1 MELIMDFGWL
11 SILPPLFAILLA
23 IKTRQVFLSLFLGIV
38 IGWIIISGG
47 NVLKGF
53 ELSIQSIID
62 VFKDGGNTRVV
73 IFCALVGAL
82 ISLTQANGG
91 VQGFVDLIQRK
102 NIVNSR
108 RRASVFAF
116 FIGCIVFI
124 ESTISCLVTGTIFHP
139 IFEKFKIS
147 REKLAYI
154 CDTTSSPICILI
166 PLNAWGAYVVS
177 LLEKESTFAG
187 MNDPVSLFLSTIPLN
202 FYAILSVLFAG
213 FIAFSFKDF
222 GAMKKA
228 ETRSLETGKTIA
240 EGAVPMISEDVA
252 SLKPK
257 KGIKHKSLNM
267 IIPVAV
273 MIIMM
278 PVSLFITGNGNI
290 TSGSGTTS
298 VLWSVTSAI
307 TFAGF
312 ISLVGRI
319 LTLKEVMDY
328 TLKGISGLVPLAILM
343 VLAFSIGDTCRTLGT
358 GIYVASLSKD
368 FLSPSVIAPILF
380 ITSAFISFSTGTSW
394 GTFAIMIPIA
404 VPTALYAD
412 ASLSLSIAAVLSG
425 SVFGDHCS
433 PISDTTIVSS
443 MASACDHI
451 DHVRTQLPYAISIAS
466 FSALLFWAVGLV

>member
-1 MELIMDFGWL
+1 MEYGWL
-11 SILPPLFAILLA
+11 SVIPPIFAILLA

-38 IGWIIISGG
+38 VGWIIISHG
-47 NVLKGF
+47 NILIGI
-53 ELSIQSIID
+53 ELSIQSIIA
-62 VFKDGGNTRVV
+62 VFKDAGNTQVI
-73 IFCALVGAL
+73 IFCAMVGAL

-91 VQGFVDLIQRK
+91 VQGFVDLIQKK
-102 NIVNSR
+102 NIVTSR
-108 RRASVFAF
+108 KRATVFSF
-116 FIGCIVFI
+116 FVGCIVFI
-124 ESTISCLVTGTIFHP
+124 ESSISCLVTGTIFHP
-139 IFEKFKIS
+139 IYERFKIS

-177 LLEKESTFAG
+177 LLDKEKLSNTV
-187 MNDPVSLFLSTIPLN
+187 PLFLSTIPLN

-213 FIAFSFKDF
+213 FISFSFKDF
-222 GAMKKA
+222 SAMKKA
-228 ETRSLETGKTIA
+228 EKRSFETGKTIA
-240 EGAVPMISEDVA
+240 ESGVPMISEDVA

-257 KGIKHKSLNM
+257 KGIQHKALNM
-267 IIPVAV
+267 IIPVLV

-278 PVSLFITGNGNI
+278 PVSLIITGNGNL

-298 VLWSVTSAI
+298 VLWSVLSAI
-307 TFAGF
+307 TVAGL
-312 ISLVGRI
+312 ISVIQKI
-319 LTLKEVMDY
+319 LSLREVMDY

-343 VLAFSIGDTCRTLGT
+343 VFAFSIGDTCRTLGT
-358 GIYVASLSKD
+358 GEYVASLSRD
-368 FLSPSVIAPILF
+368 FLNPSLIAPILF

-404 VPTALYAD
+404 IPTALYASSPL
-412 ASLSLSIAAVLSG
+412 ALSIAAVLSG

-451 DHVRTQLPYAISIAS
+451 DHVRTQLPYAVTMAIFAAI
-466 FSALLFWAVGLV
+466 LFWITGSL

>member
-1 MELIMDFGWL
+1 MEFGWL
-11 SILPPLFAILLA
+11 SVIPPLFAIVLA

-38 IGWIIISGG
+38 VGWIIFSGG
-47 NVLKGF
+47 NILKGF

-62 VFKDGGNTRVV
+62 VFQDAGNTRVV
-73 IFCALVGAL
+73 IFCSLVGAL

-91 VQGFVDLIQRK
+91 VQGFVDFIQKK
-102 NIVNSR
+102 NIVTSR
-108 RRASVFAF
+108 RHATVFSF
-116 FIGCIVFI
+116 FVGCIVFI
-124 ESTISCLVTGTIFHP
+124 ESSISCLVTGTIFHP

-177 LLEKESTFAG
+177 LLEKESAYPG
-187 MNDPVSLFLSTIPLN
+187 LNDPVSLFLSTIPLN

-213 FIAFSFKDF
+213 FISFSYKDF

-228 ETRSLETGKTIA
+228 ERRSEELGKTIA
-240 EGAVPMISEDVA
+240 DGAVPMISEDVA

-257 KGIKHKSLNM
+257 KGMKHRSFNM
-267 IIPVAV
+267 IIPIAV

-278 PVSLFITGNGNI
+278 PISLLITGNGSL
-290 TSGSGTTS
+290 TSGSGSTS
-298 VLWSVTSAI
+298 VLWSVLAAI
-307 TFAGF
+307 IVAGL
-312 ISLVGRI
+312 ISLIQRI

-343 VLAFSIGDTCRTLGT
+343 VLAFSIGETCRTLGT

-368 FLSPSVIAPILF
+368 FLNPSVIAPILF
-380 ITSAFISFSTGTSW
+380 VTSCFISFSTGTSW

-404 VPTALYAD
+404 VPTAIYAD

-451 DHVRTQLPYAISIAS
+451 DHVRTQLPYAVVIAIL
-466 FSALLFWAVGLV
+466 SASLFWFAGSLS